1 MTQAAAA
8 TPGPWTAKGLVEV
21 EVAGSSLEEE
31 GGVEAN
37 DWDKQGHRC
46 RGGRSR
52 LASRGSMCMLR
63 LREQVVGEFVDGQA
77 KQRGTRTIERGR
89 LNFHFSSI

>member
-77 KQRGTRTIERGR
+77 KQRGAT
-89 LNFHFSSI
+89 NSIQIR